1 MWLLALLLVADTS
14 GAFAVTVA
22 PEESLWVRVSGYGYP
37 VVLVPGLLGS
47 GFGYRTLAAG
57 LNSAGYRTIIVEPL
71 GVGRSTRPKRA
82 DYSLSAQADRL
93 AAVLDSLNVHDAI
106 VVAHAV
112 GAGIAFRLAYK
123 RPDLARGLI
132 SLDGGPAEAAATPG
146 FRRAMRLAPLIKM
159 LGVALIRHQIHRFMI
174 KASGDTSWVNK
185 EVVKGYTAGA
195 TANVGATVDAYR
207 AMARSREPEALE
219 PHLGPIRSPVLLLI
233 GRVPH
238 DGPIPPDEVRLLA
251 ERLPVFAV
259 GPIPEVGHFLHE
271 EAPEVVVEAVDRM
284 RATII
289 LLGELFREEGG

>member
-57 LNSAGYRTIIVEPL
+57 LNSAGYMTIIVEPL

-219 PHLGPIRSPVLLLI
+219 PHLGAIRSPVLLLI

-238 DGPIPPDEVRLLA
+238 DGAIPPEEVSLLA

-259 GPIPEVGHFLHE
+259 DTIPEVGHFLHE